1 MARIEQINVSTSGVP
16 KTRVDQARVDAEGL
30 EGDGHEH
37 PGHGPPG
44 RAVMLWS
51 LEVIDAL
58 REEGHPIAPGSAGE
72 NVTVSG
78 LDWSRVAPGLRLR
91 LGEEV
96 TLEVTTYAAP
106 CPKNARW
113 FTDGEFVRIHHKKHP
128 GSSRV
133 GARVL
138 EDGTIRTGDPVE
150 VLR

>member
-37 PGHGPPG
+37 ASHGPPG
-44 RAVMLWS
+44 RAVTLWG

-58 REEGHPIAPGSAGE
+58 REEAHPIAPGSAGE

-96 TLEVTTYAAP
+96 ALEVTTYAAP
-106 CPKNARW
+106 FASP
-113 FTDGEFVRIHHKKHP
+113 T
-128 GSSRV
+128 S
-133 GARVL
+133 
-138 EDGTIRTGDPVE
+138 
-150 VLR
+150 